1 MNNSQSIFPKNPI
14 YGQSYV
20 PIQYLNK
27 TYKPDECL
35 KMGSLF
41 PELVMPYSP
50 GQSMEENAF
59 INYINNSRKESNDD

>member
-1 MNNSQSIFPKNPI
+1 MNMSQSIFPENPV

-27 TYKPDECL
+27 TYKPDEGL
-35 KMGSLF
+35 KMGSIF

-59 INYINNSRKESNDD
+59 INYINNSRKEFNDD